1 MGKSDK
7 SKTVAKGQ
15 IGPKGNDIV
24 EIQDWGNTCPEI
36 KTPIYRLVPI
46 AEIYRTEYSQVRFET
61 KVRVH
66 WLLSFLGITN
76 GWTKSQPEI
85 FPIIPGQVID
95 QNWKI
100 KNFSVLPSH
109 ISGSDTYT
117 KSFRRF

>member
-66 WLLSFLGITN
+66 WFLSFLGITN
-76 GWTKSQPEI
+76 GWT
-85 FPIIPGQVID
+85 
-95 QNWKI
+95 
-100 KNFSVLPSH
+100 
-109 ISGSDTYT
+109 
-117 KSFRRF
+117 